1 LAATTRKKV
10 LARPLDKPTDP
21 WQISEKSTEETID
34 RIKGDCCYKGR
45 IGARVEPYG
54 IYWLEVKS
62 VRPEDLVIVE
72 NLPEMGRTSGIKK
85 IEAVLESDMIFPIV
99 RGADIS
105 RWKATS
111 SIYAV
116 IVNKS
121 TRKEDIPEEK
131 WMKINLPKTYQ
142 YLFNF
147 KEKLLERENHWKFF
161 SREIT
166 SSREI
171 KPKNLETDWKYFRS
185 AGKNRKGQFVY
196 NCTNVPFYAMFNVG
210 DYTFSPYKL
219 VWSHM
224 SNDLKAA
231 VVSNISTPYGNK
243 TIIPTDTTSI
253 IPFTNK
259 KEAHFVCAILN
270 SSPARAFIKSFSS
283 AGRGFGAPSILEH
296 IGIPKFEPQNT
307 LHATLS
313 DLSMEAHKTIRTNNE
328 NMMIEI
334 EEKIDRLTEK
344 MWKIKA

>member
-1 LAATTRKKV
+1 
-10 LARPLDKPTDP
+10 
-21 WQISEKSTEETID
+21 
-34 RIKGDCCYKGR
+34 
-45 IGARVEPYG
+45 
-54 IYWLEVKS
+54 
-62 VRPEDLVIVE
+62 
-72 NLPEMGRTSGIKK
+72 
-85 IEAVLESDMIFPIV
+85 
-99 RGADIS
+99 
-105 RWKATS
+105 
-111 SIYAV
+111 
-116 IVNKS
+116 
-121 TRKEDIPEEK
+121 
-131 WMKINLPKTYQ
+131 
-142 YLFNF
+142 
-147 KEKLLERENHWKFF
+147 
-161 SREIT
+161 
-166 SSREI
+166 
-171 KPKNLETDWKYFRS
+171 
-185 AGKNRKGQFVY
+185 
-196 NCTNVPFYAMFNVG
+196 MFNVG
-210 DYTFSPYKL
+210 DYTFYPYKL
-219 VWSHM
+219 VWSRM